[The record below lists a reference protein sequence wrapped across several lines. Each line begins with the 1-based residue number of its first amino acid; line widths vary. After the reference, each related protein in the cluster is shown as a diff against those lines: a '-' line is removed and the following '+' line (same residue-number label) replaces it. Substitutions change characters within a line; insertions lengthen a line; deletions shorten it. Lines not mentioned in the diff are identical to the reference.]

1 MDIYEEKDEGKEA
14 TPCCPLDFE
23 IAFQFSV
30 EPTFAKLNHKQDLR
44 IHLKQAFLVLVI
56 PTLLQLSLSL
66 QICFVSHLRS
76 VTVVYQIKSSEGQ
89 NFPFLKDFF

>member
-56 PTLLQLSLSL
+56 STLLLQLSLTYEFANMFCKSFKICNSSL
-66 QICFVSHLRS
+66 PDKV
-76 VTVVYQIKSSEGQ
+76 
-89 NFPFLKDFF
+89 